1 MAPGEA
7 SGGSVAQPP
16 PYVAAVIPL
25 GAVTDVSA
33 RGGEGTPTVVL
44 LDRGDGTL
52 ARCASESGV
61 EPLLVGADSIEAA
74 VQGAID
80 DLRELQRLRA
90 LYGRVR
96 LVERAK
102 GILMERHGVS
112 ERKAYELLHKHARN
126 SNLRLSEVAQAV
138 LDSHVLLAGA
148 APPEPIGG

>member
-7 SGGSVAQPP
+7 SGGSVAEP
-16 PYVAAVIPL
+16 PYVAAVTPL
-25 GAVTDVSA
+25 AAVADVSV
-33 RGGEGTPTVVL
+33 RGHDGTPTVVL

-61 EPLLVGADSIEAA
+61 EPLLVRAESIEAA

-148 APPEPIGG
+148 AAPEPLGG